1 MLREGRL
8 QRLVRVQGTR
18 LMAEITAVIPYT
30 CVALCYLHRGVVG
43 RISHHLHLE
52 IERCSLHREPRDG
65 TLAFPKL
72 PLGERL
78 ETIVLALGAGKGP
91 VRTEQPPLW
100 GLGLSPGPALTSVW
114 RLIPVLICVS
124 LRISDAEHLSFF
136 NAMLAPCRGQESLLS
151 TSRSIIS
158 VSRLPSSLKTLKHT
172 HVF

>member
-78 ETIVLALGAGKGP
+78 ETIVLALGAGQKTVP
-91 VRTEQPPLW
+91 FTCRPCSSTHFARLEQVLVPRAICFACLCN
-100 GLGLSPGPALTSVW
+100 TSDLVNTW
-114 RLIPVLICVS
+114 LIKQTS
-124 LRISDAEHLSFF
+124 LNF
-136 NAMLAPCRGQESLLS
+136 QQ
-151 TSRSIIS
+151 
-158 VSRLPSSLKTLKHT
+158 KTLLGYWKAVARSHQNLSLCPRHPECGPT
-172 HVF
+172 AR

>member
-52 IERCSLHREPRDG
+52 IERCSLRREPRDG

-78 ETIVLALGAGKGP
+78 ETIVLALGAGQ
-91 VRTEQPPLW
+91 RT
-100 GLGLSPGPALTSVW
+100 
-114 RLIPVLICVS
+114 VLIKCCWVS
-124 LRISDAEHLSFF
+124 PLQDL
-136 NAMLAPCRGQESLLS
+136 
-151 TSRSIIS
+151 
-158 VSRLPSSLKTLKHT
+158 
-172 HVF
+172 